1 MSPLSIIAITVIAT
15 LIIVAI
21 IVSKISD
28 IVSDKR
34 MVHQIQINKE
44 KEKLQEK
51 QKELD
56 AEKDVLKNKQK
67 ELDNLIAQNCKTV
80 EQMCVE
86 EKKRLNEEI
95 SKYEQINRELTFQRE
110 NNIAYL
116 NEKEDELRDSY
127 KEKERE
133 LFEQQRKKDEERRQY
148 FLNKVSEYEQKEKDL
163 KNHVWKQYYGKVIEI
178 ITKYCDLDACYKSI
192 ENGRLNNAIES
203 ELSIN
208 EFAISAKVFSGD
220 HHYNTTLNNCDC
232 MDFKNRHMPCK
243 HMLFLAYTVGALYL
257 NKEKAV
263 DTYREIDHQVFQLVE
278 DKKELEAEILNQ
290 KERLKGI
297 KAIESETVKLIKER
311 CDYYPH
317 IAAVI
322 ADLKTIHYKK
332 SAQYLETKKNPA
344 FLEAQRIKALRAETQ
359 AIIRHNKVL
368 EYRMAYI
375 QELFPNI
382 NDIFERDFE
391 ESEFE
396 LETEENTDRVRLFI
410 SEEEYRKLSVTERN
424 QRALDNYIANRKS
437 KWQVGRD
444 YEMYIG
450 YLYEREGYKVKYTG
464 IIEKLEDMGRDLIA
478 TKGNDVLIVQCKN
491 WAQEKT
497 IHEKHIFQLYGT
509 VVMFGLNSKK
519 NVKGIFVTTTKLSE
533 TAKQVAE
540 YLSITVIENKS
551 LGEFP
556 RIKCHINKKSGEKI
570 YHLPFDQQY
579 DATVID
585 GNGECYAFTVK
596 EAEEKGFR
604 RAFKHHI
611 SNAQ

>member
-1 MSPLSIIAITVIAT
+1 MSPLSIIAITIIAT

-21 IVSKISD
+21 IVGKISD

-34 MVHQIQINKE
+34 IVHQSLISKE
-44 KEKLQEK
+44 KEQLQE
-51 QKELD
+51 
-56 AEKDVLKNKQK
+56 KQK
-67 ELDNLIAQNCKTV
+67 ELDNLIAQNRKTV
-80 EQMCVE
+80 EQLCAE
-86 EKKRLNEEI
+86 EKKRLKEEI
-95 SKYEQINRELTFQRE
+95 AKQEQINRELYFQVEKNKGYLKEQE
-110 NNIAYL
+110 N
-116 NEKEDELRDSY
+116 ELRNAY
-127 KEKERE
+127 IAKEHELLKE
-133 LFEQQRKKDEERRQY
+133 QRKKDKEREQI
-148 FLNKVSEYEQKEKDL
+148 LLSKVSEYEQKEKDL
-163 KNHVWKQYYGKVIEI
+163 KNHVWKQYYGKVKETIE
-178 ITKYCDLDACYKSI
+178 KYCDLDSFYKSI
-192 ENGRLNNAIES
+192 ETGRLNNAISS
-203 ELSIN
+203 ELSLN
-208 EFAISAKVFSGD
+208 DFVISAKVFSGD

-243 HMLFLAYTVGALYL
+243 HMLFLAYTVGALCL

-311 CDYYPH
+311 CDRYPH

-322 ADLKTIHYKK
+322 ADLKTIHYVK

-359 AIIRHNKVL
+359 ATIKLNKVL

-382 NDIFERDFE
+382 NDIFEKDFE

-478 TKGNDVLIVQCKN
+478 TKGNDVLVVQCKN

-509 VVMFGLNSKK
+509 VVMFSLNSKK
-519 NVKGIFVTTTKLSE
+519 NIKGIFVTTTKLSK

-540 YLSITVIENKS
+540 HLGIEVIENKP

-556 RIKCHINKKSGEKI
+556 RIKCHVNKKSGEKI

-579 DATVID
+579 DTTVID
-585 GNGECYAFTVK
+585 GDGECYAFTVE
-596 EAEEKGFR
+596 EAEKIGFR
-604 RAFKHHI
+604 RAFKHRTN
-611 SNAQ
+611 NA

>member
-1 MSPLSIIAITVIAT
+1 MSPFS
-15 LIIVAI
+15 IVAI
-21 IVSKISD
+21 TFVAALIIISVIVGKISD
-28 IVSDKR
+28 IMSDKR
-34 MVHQIQINKE
+34 MVHQSLINKE
-44 KEKLQEK
+44 REKLQEK

-56 AEKDVLKNKQK
+56 AEKDILKKKQK
-67 ELDNLIAQNCKTV
+67 EFDNYLFKSEITIANA
-80 EQMCVE
+80 CVE

-95 SKYEQINRELTFQRE
+95 AKQQQYNRELACQIE
-110 NNIAYL
+110 NNNEYL
-116 NEKEDELRDSY
+116 NDTEKELRDSY
-127 KEKERE
+127 EKKEK
-133 LFEQQRKKDEERRQY
+133 
-148 FLNKVSEYEQKEKDL
+148 NL
-163 KNHVWKQYYGKVIEI
+163 KNDVWKQYYGKVKETIE
-178 ITKYCDLDACYKSI
+178 KYCDLDSFYKSI
-192 ENGRLNNAIES
+192 ETGRLNNAISS
-203 ELSIN
+203 ELSLN
-208 EFAISAKVFSGD
+208 DFVISAKVFSGD

-243 HMLFLAYTVGALYL
+243 HMLFLAYTVGALCL

-311 CDYYPH
+311 CDRYPH

-359 AIIRHNKVL
+359 ATIKLNKVL

-382 NDIFERDFE
+382 NDIFEKDFE

-410 SEEEYRKLSVTERN
+410 SEEEYYRLSVTERN

-450 YLYEREGYKVKYTG
+450 YLFEGEGYKVKYTG

-509 VVMFGLNSKK
+509 VVMFSLNSKK
-519 NVKGIFVTTTKLSE
+519 NVKGIFVTTTKLSD
-533 TAKQVAE
+533 TAKKVAE
-540 YLSITVIENKS
+540 HLGITIVENKP

-585 GNGECYAFTVK
+585 GNGECYAFSVK

-604 RAFKHHI
+604 RAFKHHTN
-611 SNAQ
+611 NA

>member
-1 MSPLSIIAITVIAT
+1 MSPFS
-15 LIIVAI
+15 IVAI
-21 IVSKISD
+21 TFVAALIIISVIVGKISD
-28 IVSDKR
+28 IMSDKR
-34 MVHQIQINKE
+34 MVHQSLINKE
-44 KEKLQEK
+44 REKLQEK

-56 AEKDVLKNKQK
+56 AEKDILKKKQK
-67 ELDNLIAQNCKTV
+67 EFDNYLFKSEITIANA
-80 EQMCVE
+80 CVE

-95 SKYEQINRELTFQRE
+95 AKQQQYNRELACQIE
-110 NNIAYL
+110 KNNEYL
-116 NEKEDELRDSY
+116 NDTEKELRDSY
-127 KEKERE
+127 EKKEK
-133 LFEQQRKKDEERRQY
+133 
-148 FLNKVSEYEQKEKDL
+148 NL
-163 KNHVWKQYYGKVIEI
+163 KNDVWKQYYGKVKETIE
-178 ITKYCDLDACYKSI
+178 KYCDLDSFYKSI
-192 ENGRLNNAIES
+192 ETGRLNNAISS
-203 ELSIN
+203 ELSLN
-208 EFAISAKVFSGD
+208 DFVISAKVFSGEQ
-220 HHYNTTLNNCDC
+220 HYNTTLNNCDC

-243 HMLFLAYTVGALYL
+243 HMLFLAYTVGALCL

-311 CDYYPH
+311 CDRYPH

-322 ADLKTIHYKK
+322 ADLKTIHYVK

-359 AIIRHNKVL
+359 ATIKLNKVL

-382 NDIFERDFE
+382 NDIFEKDFE

-450 YLYEREGYKVKYTG
+450 YLCEREGYKVKYTG

-509 VVMFGLNSKK
+509 VVMFSLNSKK
-519 NVKGIFVTTTKLSE
+519 NVKGIFVTTTKLSD
-533 TAKQVAE
+533 TAKKVAE
-540 YLSITVIENKS
+540 HLGITIVENKP

-585 GNGECYAFTVK
+585 GNGEYYAFTVK

-604 RAFKHHI
+604 RAFKHHTN
-611 SNAQ
+611 NA